1 LFDVELGR
9 RRRGCCGEGGRE
21 GRHGGEG
28 HDGRATSGGPKA
40 LRLLGSGAS
49 RAGAVGR
56 APAAGQSGAGRGRR
70 ATGGAG
76 WVVEALEKRV
86 TGVGEERMNDGKI
99 R

>member
-28 HDGRATSGGPKA
+28 HDGRATSGGPKVP
-40 LRLLGSGAS
+40 RLLGSGAS
-49 RAGAVGR
+49 RAGAVGG
-56 APAAGQSGAGRGRR
+56 APAAGQCGGGA
-70 ATGGAG
+70 AGGAG

-86 TGVGEERMNDGKI
+86 TGVREEMMNDGKI